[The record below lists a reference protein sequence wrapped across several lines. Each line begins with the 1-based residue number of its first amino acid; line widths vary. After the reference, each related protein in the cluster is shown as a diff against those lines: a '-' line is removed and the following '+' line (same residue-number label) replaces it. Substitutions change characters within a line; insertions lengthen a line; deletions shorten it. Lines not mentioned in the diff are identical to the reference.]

1 MKSSMHLQVRTR
13 MVLSACVIVAMT
25 LALGGAWLVQGHRSS
40 LIDGLTTNAE
50 LRADD
55 LAATLSDG
63 TLPADLTVPREDES
77 LIQILDQSG
86 NVVASSNNIA
96 GETSIF
102 VVAAPGEGFT
112 HFTTGAVPI
121 GEGSF
126 RIVARR
132 VNTSVGTFTIYV
144 GYSLGSVDESVR
156 SLTALLLIGLPLLVL
171 VVGLITWLTTTR
183 ALKPIETMRRDVE
196 SITTDKLYERVT
208 VPIPKDE
215 VRRLAVTMNDLIDR
229 IEQAQRLQNQ
239 FVENASHELRSPLA
253 SLRAQLE
260 VSGVNASDI
269 ERGLT
274 REHLLSETV
283 RLQLLVD
290 DLLDAAQISRSRNIP
305 KGIVDLDDVIFDVV
319 QRIRIT
325 THHSINVG
333 KVSAGQVRADRR
345 QMERLVTNLIDN
357 AVRHCVS
364 VVSIGLAETD
374 SHVVLTISDDGPGIP
389 KADRQRIF
397 ERFERIDDG
406 RSRREG
412 GFGLGLA
419 MVAGIARIHDATV
432 AVTDNNPGATF
443 VVTFPRP

>member
-1 MKSSMHLQVRTR
+1 MQLQVKTR
-13 MVLSACVIVAMT
+13 MMVSACAIVALT
-25 LALGGAWLVQGHRSS
+25 LALGGALLVRSHRSS

-55 LAATLSDG
+55 FAATLVKG
-63 TLPADLTVPREDES
+63 TLPSQLAVPREDES
-77 LIQILDQSG
+77 FVQILDQTR
-86 NVVASSNNIA
+86 NVVASSSNIE
-96 GETSIF
+96 GEAPLF
-102 VVAAPGEGFT
+102 AVVAPMDGFAR
-112 HFTTGAVPI
+112 FTATSVPVA
-121 GEGSF
+121 ENAF
-126 RIVARR
+126 RVVARR
-132 VNTSVGTFTIYV
+132 VNSPLGTFTIYV
-144 GYSLGSVDESVR
+144 GYDLESVDQSVR
-156 SLTALLLIGLPLLVL
+156 SITTLLLLGLPLLVL
-171 VVGLITWLTTTR
+171 IVGLITWLTTTR

-196 SITTDKLYERVT
+196 SMTADKLYERVT
-208 VPIPKDE
+208 VPAPNDE
-215 VRRLAVTMNDLIDR
+215 VRRLALTMNDLIDR

-260 VSGVNASDI
+260 VSLPSASDV
-269 ERGLT
+269 ERGVT

-290 DLLDAAQISRSRNIP
+290 DLLDAAQISRSRSIP

-325 THHSINVG
+325 THHPINVG

-345 QMERLVTNLIDN
+345 QMERLVTNLVDN
-357 AVRHCVS
+357 AVHHCVS

-389 KADRQRIF
+389 QADRQRIF

-406 RSRREG
+406 RGRREG

-432 AVTDNNPGATF
+432 AVTDNNPGAKF

>member
-1 MKSSMHLQVRTR
+1 
-13 MVLSACVIVAMT
+13 
-25 LALGGAWLVQGHRSS
+25 
-40 LIDGLTTNAE
+40 
-50 LRADD
+50 
-55 LAATLSDG
+55 
-63 TLPADLTVPREDES
+63 
-77 LIQILDQSG
+77 
-86 NVVASSNNIA
+86 VVASSNNIA

-126 RIVARR
+126 RIGARR

>member
-1 MKSSMHLQVRTR
+1 
-13 MVLSACVIVAMT
+13 MVLSACVIVAVT
-25 LALGGAWLVQGHRSS
+25 LAFGGAWLVHGHRSS
-40 LIDGLTTNAE
+40 LTDGITANAE

-55 LAATLSDG
+55 IGAALLAG

-77 LIQILDQSG
+77 LIQILDHSG

-102 VVAAPGEGFT
+102 VVTAPSEGFI
-112 HFTTGAVPI
+112 HFTTDAVPI
-121 GEGSF
+121 GEGAF
-126 RIVARR
+126 RIVGRR
-132 VNTSVGTFTIYV
+132 VNTSLGTFTIYV

-171 VVGLITWLTTTR
+171 VVGFITWLTTAR

-196 SITTDKLYERVT
+196 SMTADKLHERVT

-215 VRRLAVTMNDLIDR
+215 VRRLALTMNDLIDR

-260 VSGVNASDI
+260 VSRANTSEI
-269 ERGLT
+269 ESGLT
-274 REHLLSETV
+274 REHLLSETI

-290 DLLDAAQISRSRNIP
+290 DLLDAAQISRSRNAP

-319 QRIRIT
+319 QRIRVT
-325 THHSINVG
+325 TRHTINVG
-333 KVSAGQVRADRR
+333 NVSAGQVRADRR
-345 QMERLVTNLIDN
+345 QMERLVTNLVDN

-364 VVSIGLAETD
+364 VVSLGLAETD
-374 SHVVLTISDDGPGIP
+374 SHVVLTVSDDGPGIP
-389 KADRQRIF
+389 QVDRQRIF

-406 RSRREG
+406 RGRREG

-443 VVTFPRP
+443 VVTFRRP

>member
-1 MKSSMHLQVRTR
+1 
-13 MVLSACVIVAMT
+13 MVVSACVIVAVT
-25 LALGGAWLVQGHRSS
+25 LTFGGVWLVHGHRSS

-55 LAATLSDG
+55 LAATLSAG
-63 TLPADLTVPREDES
+63 TLPTDLTVPREDES
-77 LIQILDQSG
+77 LIQILDRSG
-86 NVVASSNNIA
+86 RVVASSSNIV
-96 GETSIF
+96 GESSLFNVNVPDVGF
-102 VVAAPGEGFT
+102 VHFIAKSVPVAENT
-112 HFTTGAVPI
+112 
-121 GEGSF
+121 F

-132 VNTSVGTFTIYV
+132 TNSSTGDFTIYV
-144 GYSLGSVDESVR
+144 GYSLEAVDESVH
-156 SLTALLLIGLPLLVL
+156 SLVTLLFLGLPLLVL
-171 VVGLITWLTTTR
+171 IVGLITWLTTTR

-196 SITTDKLYERVT
+196 SMTADKLYERVT
-208 VPIPKDE
+208 VPVPNDE
-215 VRRLAVTMNDLIDR
+215 VRRLALTMNDLIDR

-260 VSGVNASDI
+260 VSLPDASDV
-269 ERGLT
+269 ERGVT

-290 DLLDAAQISRSRNIP
+290 DLLDAAQISRTRSIP

-319 QRIRIT
+319 QRIRMT
-325 THHSINVG
+325 THHPINVG

-345 QMERLVTNLIDN
+345 QMERLVTNLVDN

-374 SHVVLTISDDGPGIP
+374 SYVVLTISDDGPGVP
-389 KADRQRIF
+389 QVDRHRIF

-406 RSRREG
+406 RGRREG

-432 AVTDNNPGATF
+432 EVTDNNPGAKF